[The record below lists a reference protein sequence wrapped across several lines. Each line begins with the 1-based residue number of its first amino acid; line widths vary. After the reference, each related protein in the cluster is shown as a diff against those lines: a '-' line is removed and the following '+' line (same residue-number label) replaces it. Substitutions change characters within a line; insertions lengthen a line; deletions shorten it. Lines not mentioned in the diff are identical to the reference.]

1 MNEDRRALERCE
13 DKIVVRWAR
22 VAYLEQVKADDL
34 GDWNLWRSG
43 MPALPT
49 WKQKGKKHAGKRI
62 GSKLALGAEKEEKD
76 RQGSGF

>member
-1 MNEDRRALERCE
+1 M
-13 DKIVVRWAR
+13 
-22 VAYLEQVKADDL
+22 KADDL